1 MLKDHS
7 LGRFWGSI
15 VDLAIRFREYQ
26 AGVDIGNSRPLC
38 IGSLCILMVFGREL

>member
-15 VDLAIRFREYQ
+15 VDSAIRFREYQ
-26 AGVDIGNSRPLC
+26 AGVDIGNSGLLC
-38 IGSLCILMVFGREL
+38 IGTFCILIIFSREL